1 MERLSLSDTMIRGI
15 YRMTASQFRKAID
28 AGVFGERHV
37 ELLGGIPF
45 VMSENPPHILSSIRL
60 VAGLGAIARAPRWVV
75 NKEHRLELGQWLPL
89 PDVVVLRGPDT
100 TYGTR
105 WARADDVA
113 LLVEI
118 ADTSY
123 ARDSGVKLRRYA
135 GFGIAVYWI
144 VDLNRRLVEV
154 RTLPSGKGKQA
165 GYARCDVYRDGDH
178 APVVVDGQEVGKLA
192 VAGLLV

>member
-1 MERLSLSDTMIRGI
+1 MIRGI
-15 YRMTASQFRKAID
+15 YRMSASQFRKAID
-28 AGVFGERHV
+28 AGVFGECHV

-45 VMSENPPHILSSIRL
+45 VMSENPPHILASIRL
-60 VAGLGAIARAPRWVV
+60 FACLSALAVSPRCVV

-89 PDVVVLRGPDT
+89 PDGVVLRGPDA

-135 GFGIAVYWI
+135 SFRIPVYWI

-154 RTLPSGKGKQA
+154 RTVPSGKGKHA
-165 GYARCDVYRDGDH
+165 GYARCDAYQESDRV
-178 APVVVDGQEVGKLA
+178 PVVLDGQDVGSIA
-192 VAGLLV
+192 VAALLP

>member
-1 MERLSLSDTMIRGI
+1 MIRGI
-15 YRMTASQFRKAID
+15 YRMTAAQFRKAID

-45 VMSENPPHILSSIRL
+45 LMSENPPHILASIRL
-60 VAGLGAIARAPRWVV
+60 VAALSGIATAPEWVV

-89 PDVVVLRGPDT
+89 PDAVVLRGPDA

-118 ADTSY
+118 ADSSY

-135 GFGIAVYWI
+135 SFQIPVYWI

-154 RTLPSGKGKQA
+154 RTLPFGKGTQA
-165 GYARCDVYRDGDH
+165 GYAKCDVFEESDDV
-178 APVVVDGQEVGKLA
+178 PVVLDGTEVGRIA
-192 VAGLLV
+192 IAALLP

>member
-1 MERLSLSDTMIRGI
+1 MISGI
-15 YRMTASQFRKAID
+15 YHMTPRQFRKAID
-28 AGVFGERHV
+28 AGVFGENHV

-45 VMSENPPHILSSIRL
+45 IMAENPPHVLTSINVWSALL
-60 VAGLGAIARAPRWVV
+60 VLASQPRWVV

-89 PDVVVLRGPDT
+89 ADGVVLRGPKA

-105 WARADDVA
+105 MARADDVA

-123 ARDSGVKLRRYA
+123 AKDSGPKLRRYA
-135 GFGIAVYWI
+135 TYRIPVYWI

-154 RTLPSGKGKQA
+154 RGQPFGKGKQA
-165 GYARCDVYRDGDH
+165 DYARCEIYREGDQV
-178 APVVVDGQEVGKLA
+178 PVVLDGQEVGRVA
-192 VAGLLV
+192 VTELLP